1 LWHHDIG
8 INPSFRVS
16 LGRMT
21 DATLNISP
29 TEFAGEVL
37 VGQARARDTIV
48 RALGSNRL
56 NHAYLFA
63 GPEGTGKKV
72 AALAMAE
79 AINGVSNLTSLGS
92 DGWSRKSNWLNHP
105 DIHLFIPI
113 PSTVTFQDV
122 QQRITILAEDPY
134 SIVDF
139 GHMPDL
145 NSQERSKNRKAFYP
159 LAYYEKEIRPVA
171 FLSPNEGK
179 RTVIIITQI
188 ETMRKEVTNAFL
200 KLLEEPPEEVMFI
213 LTTDQPDAL
222 LPTIISRCQ
231 VVPFTPVSPSDIET
245 NLVKQHGFDVGNAR
259 YLSRVCGGNY
269 AMTRFYDLDGLKTQR
284 EGIVSFLRSSYSVD
298 AVKIVEIAE
307 GWNKGLNNDATI
319 DMLNQMEIMLRDIM
333 LWRHTG
339 QTTSIINVDQIDV
352 IKKFSEGLTKAKIPE
367 MINEIADVKRHMI
380 FNVNSK
386 LLFTVL
392 ALRFARL
399 MRGMDVVVDDQHS
412 WKHFPQLVD

>member
-1 LWHHDIG
+1 MINTSIDIP
-8 INPSFRVS
+8 PSS
-16 LGRMT
+16 
-21 DATLNISP
+21 
-29 TEFAGEVL
+29 FAGNVL
-37 VGQARARDTIV
+37 VGQPKARETIV

-79 AINGVSNLTSLGS
+79 VINGVTNLTTLGTS
-92 DGWSRKSNWLNHP
+92 AWSRKSNWLNHP

-113 PSTVTFQDV
+113 PSTVSFQDI
-122 QQRITILAEDPY
+122 QQRISILAEDPY

-159 LAYYEKEIRPVA
+159 LAYYEKEIRPA
-171 FLSPNEGK
+171 AYLSPNEGK

-222 LPTIISRCQ
+222 LSTIISRCQ
-231 VVPFTPVSPSDIET
+231 IVPFTTVSPSDIET
-245 NLVKQHGFDVGNAR
+245 NLVKEHNFDVGNAR

-269 AMTRFYDLDGLKTQR
+269 AMTRFYDLEGLKLQR
-284 EGIVSFLRSSYSVD
+284 EGIVTFLRASYAVD
-298 AVKIVEIAE
+298 AMKIVETAE
-307 GWNKGLNNDATI
+307 GWNKGLNNDATV
-319 DMLNQMEIMLRDIM
+319 DMLNQMEILLRDI
-333 LWRHTG
+333 LIWRHTG
-339 QTTSIINVDQIDV
+339 HAENIINIDQIEV
-352 IKKFSEGLTKAKIPE
+352 IKKFSEGLSKAKIPQ
-367 MINEIADVKRHMI
+367 MINEIADVKRHLI

-399 MRGMDVVVDDQHS
+399 MRGMEIVVSDLHS

>member
-1 LWHHDIG
+1 L
-8 INPSFRVS
+8 S
-16 LGRMT
+16 
-21 DATLNISP
+21 
-29 TEFAGEVL
+29 
-37 VGQARARDTIV
+37 
-48 RALGSNRL
+48 SNRL
-56 NHAYLFA
+56 SHAYLFA

-79 AINGVSNLTSLGS
+79 AINGVSNLTDLGS
-92 DGWSRKSNWLNHP
+92 SGWSRKSKWLNHP

-122 QQRITILAEDPY
+122 QQRIGILADDPY

-159 LAYYEKEIRPVA
+159 LSYYEKEIRPTA
-171 FLSPNEGK
+171 YLSPNEGK

-222 LPTIISRCQ
+222 LPTVISRCQ
-231 VVPFTPVSPSDIET
+231 VVPFTPVSPEDIAA
-245 NLVKQHGFDVGNAR
+245 NLIEQHQFDVGNAR
-259 YLSRVCGGNY
+259 YLSRICGGNY
-269 AMTRFYDLDGLKTQR
+269 AMTRFYDLEGLRSQR
-284 EGIVSFLRSSYSVD
+284 ESIVSFLRAAYAVD
-298 AVKIVEIAE
+298 AATIVETAE
-307 GWNKGLNNDATI
+307 TWNKGLNNDATV
-319 DMLNQMEIMLRDIM
+319 DMLNQMEILLRDI
-333 LWRHTG
+333 LVWRHTG
-339 QTTSIINVDQIDV
+339 LAEGIINVDQIGV
-352 IKKFSEGLTKAKIPE
+352 IQKFSDGLSKARIPE
-367 MINEIADVKRHMI
+367 MIDEIADVKRHMI

-399 MRGMDVVVDDQHS
+399 MRGMDKVIDEVNT

>member
-1 LWHHDIG
+1 
-8 INPSFRVS
+8 
-16 LGRMT
+16 MT
-21 DATLNISP
+21 DTTINISP
-29 TEFAGEVL
+29 SDFAGEVL
-37 VGQARARDTIV
+37 VGQAKARDTIA

-79 AINGVSNLTSLGS
+79 AINGISNLSNLGS
-92 DGWSRKSNWLNHP
+92 SAWSRKSNWLNHP

-113 PSTVTFQDV
+113 PSTVSFQDV

-139 GHMPDL
+139 GHMPEL

-159 LAYYEKEIRPVA
+159 LAYYEKEIRPA
-171 FLSPNEGK
+171 AYLSPNEGK

-231 VVPFTPVSPSDIET
+231 VVPFTPVSPGDIEA
-245 NLVKQHGFDVGNAR
+245 NLVKQHNFDAGNAR
-259 YLSRVCGGNY
+259 YLSRACGGNY
-269 AMTRFYDLDGLKTQR
+269 AMTRFYDLDGLKAQR
-284 EGIVSFLRSSYSVD
+284 EGIVTFLRAAYAVD
-298 AVKIVEIAE
+298 AMKIVDTAE
-307 GWNKGLNNDATI
+307 TWNKGMNNDATV
-319 DMLNQMEIMLRDIM
+319 DMLNQMEILLRDIL

-339 QTTSIINVDQIDV
+339 HAESIINVDQIDV
-352 IKKFSEGLTKAKIPE
+352 IQKFSDGLTKAQIPQ
-367 MINEIADVKRHMI
+367 MINEIADVKRHMV

-386 LLFTVL
+386 LLFIVL

-399 MRGMDVVVDDQHS
+399 MRGMDVIVDDQHS